1 MNKKGKPIIESK
13 RNCHFFE
20 TPVFKQNLP
29 EIGGA
34 QLLPKWRK
42 KNTNSLGLILSHRKQ
57 KKSLGRFEMFGS
69 ISVIHQNSS
78 PNVTI
83 KCRKTTEK

>member
-42 KNTNSLGLILSHRKQ
+42 KYEFPRTDFKPQ
-57 KKSLGRFEMFGS
+57 KAKKSLGRFEMFGS